1 MPNVEVQNPFATPKS
16 PANQQ
21 EKNQVGHSNECLWLG
36 IISIGGAAITYIL
49 PICYDEFS
57 MGAFIAVMFEMLLY
71 PIAGFAG
78 VTGIAVG
85 GIEAIAQL
93 RSKSIFGQ
101 KETVFIGVALS
112 FAGLA
117 ILLSHIF

>member
-1 MPNVEVQNPFATPKS
+1 MPNAETQNPFATPKS
-16 PANQQ
+16 SANQQ
-21 EKNQVGHSNECLWLG
+21 EKNQVGQSNECLWLG
-36 IISIGGAAITYIL
+36 IISAGGAAITYIL
-49 PICYDEFS
+49 PLCYDEFS

-93 RSKSIFGQ
+93 RPKSIFGQ